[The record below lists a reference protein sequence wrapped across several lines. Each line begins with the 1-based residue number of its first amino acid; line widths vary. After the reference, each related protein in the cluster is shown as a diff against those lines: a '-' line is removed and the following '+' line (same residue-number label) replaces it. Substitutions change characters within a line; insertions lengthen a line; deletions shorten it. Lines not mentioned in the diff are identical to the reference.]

1 MEFILLLI
9 VIVLLVVILRRINR
23 LTLSVKMPER
33 DFFQA
38 VERTPDPLVLRVERW
53 AIFGAA
59 YQYITYFKGQRI
71 KCEVSHR
78 LEFPE
83 EVDELEVSNWE

>member
-1 MEFILLLI
+1 MEILVLI
-9 VIVLLVVILRRINR
+9 VIVLLVMILKRLNR
-23 LTLSVKMPER
+23 LALTVKVPER
-33 DFFQA
+33 DFVQA
-38 VERTPDPLVLRVERW
+38 VERTPDPLVLKAKRW
-53 AIFGAA
+53 VIFGAA

-71 KCEVSHR
+71 KCEAPQR